1 MDSKKQGI
9 TLELKKKDIILYTII
24 VLFVLLGDQLTKYLA
39 DRMMILQQ
47 SYEIIDGFFYFTYV
61 HNTGA
66 AWSILQGGNMWF
78 LYIVSI
84 IAFIAIAYFFIHT
97 KPHELL
103 TRFGL
108 VLFACG
114 ALGNFIDRVFL
125 GYVRDFIHF
134 YVFNYDFPIFNI
146 ADVAICIGVGLIVLE
161 ILIQEYR
168 IWKLSKKLSQ
178 KK

>member
-1 MDSKKQGI
+1 M
-9 TLELKKKDIILYTII
+9 I
-24 VLFVLLGDQLTKYLA
+24 VIVFVLLGDQLTKYLA

-66 AWSILQGGNMWF
+66 AWSILQGGSMWF
-78 LYIVSI
+78 FYITTI
-84 IAFIAIAYFFIHT
+84 IALIAIAYFFVHT

-108 VLFACG
+108 VLVVGG
-114 ALGNFIDRVFL
+114 ALGNFLDRLMF

-134 YVFNYDFPIFNI
+134 YIFNYDFPIFNI
-146 ADVAICIGVGLIVLE
+146 ADVAVCLGLGLVILE

-168 IWKLSKKLSQ
+168 IWKLSKELSQ